1 MDAVKLC
8 LKQQQKTTAA
18 VSAHVLCT
26 PYNDAPF
33 YNVTTFKNTYEGMM
47 RVSVAVTCHLHFSQN
62 DRDLLRA
69 TAVTRGGTDTETTV
83 SAER

>member
-1 MDAVKLC
+1 MDAFKLC
-8 LKQQQKTTAA
+8 LKKTAA

-33 YNVTTFKNTYEGMM
+33 YNVTTFKNTYESMM
-47 RVSVAVTCHLHFSQN
+47 HVSLAVTCHLHFSQN

-69 TAVTRGGTDTETTV
+69 TAVKQGGTDTETTV